1 MHSHQS
7 LGVIARRSRARAAG
21 WPVVIV
27 WGPRNPVIRPAFR
40 YQQGSRTFG
49 SDSLCE
55 SNQELMSFQELQQ
68 ALYGTAAFSLR
79 IDQNAGIVRR
89 LKFKEI
95 FSEIII

>member
-1 MHSHQS
+1 MACCDCLGGAQS
-7 LGVIARRSRARAAG
+7 GNPAGLPLPARLAHLWRGALC
-21 WPVVIV
+21 
-27 WGPRNPVIRPAFR
+27 
-40 YQQGSRTFG
+40 

-55 SNQELMSFQELQQ
+55 SCRALMSFQELQQ